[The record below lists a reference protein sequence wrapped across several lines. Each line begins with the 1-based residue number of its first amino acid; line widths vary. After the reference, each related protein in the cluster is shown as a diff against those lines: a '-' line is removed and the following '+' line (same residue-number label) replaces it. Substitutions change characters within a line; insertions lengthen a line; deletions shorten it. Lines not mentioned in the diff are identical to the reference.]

1 MRFAPTP
8 NGGRMALGD
17 TPYGAY
23 TLEAAESFADAQII
37 VNGRVV
43 GRASM
48 EIRTPDT
55 IAKPGTALAN
65 TLARAG
71 FHKCPAC
78 HKRAKWLDRQW
89 YKIACAWRCLTR

>member
-1 MRFAPTP
+1 MT
-8 NGGRMALGD
+8 
-17 TPYGAY
+17 
-23 TLEAAESFADAQII
+23 
-37 VNGRVV
+37 V
-43 GRASM
+43 GRIEAM
-48 EIRTPDT
+48 RTR
-55 IAKPGTALAN
+55 KPGTAIAN